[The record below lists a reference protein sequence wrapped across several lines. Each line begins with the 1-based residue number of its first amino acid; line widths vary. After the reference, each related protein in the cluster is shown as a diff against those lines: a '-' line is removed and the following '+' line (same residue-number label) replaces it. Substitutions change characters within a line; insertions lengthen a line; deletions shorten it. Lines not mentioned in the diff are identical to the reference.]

1 MTELVGWGSSAVLLI
16 TIIAQVRKQWMVES
30 NEGVSKWLFVGQIA
44 ASVGFT
50 VYSFLT
56 GNSVFIVTN
65 AAILLSS
72 LVGLYI
78 YVRNTSQD

>member
-1 MTELVGWGSSAVLLI
+1 MSELVGWGSSAILLI

-50 VYSFLT
+50 
-56 GNSVFIVTN
+56 
-65 AAILLSS
+65 
-72 LVGLYI
+72 
-78 YVRNTSQD
+78 